1 MKSRDDIYTW
11 PMALVLGSV
20 ITLALFFTLPKLRFK
35 QPNLEP
41 PVIEIDFMQWRE
53 PAAAPKTKMPAPRP
67 TPVVKT
73 ESLPIIQ
80 RPEQKPKEVERPVV
94 QDPVISEQPTEPK
107 PELETQTPKTPE
119 VSQPPQLTQ
128 NVKTADVVDEELP
141 VPVPI
146 FKLTSMPRFAH
157 KVEPSY
163 PHSMLEQER
172 EATVK
177 LEVLIDHKGN
187 VRKVT
192 ILHSGGEMFDQAAQT
207 ALLASSFIPGNI
219 EGKPVAVLMRIPIT
233 FRLK

>member
-1 MKSRDDIYTW
+1 MKARDDIYTW

-53 PAAAPKTKMPAPRP
+53 PAPAPITKKPAPKP
-67 TPVVKT
+67 TPVVKP
-73 ESLPIIQ
+73 EPPPIAQ
-80 RPEQKPKEVERPVV
+80 RPEQKTKEIEQPVI
-94 QDPVISEQPTEPK
+94 QDPVISEQRTEPESAK
-107 PELETQTPKTPE
+107 QTPLTPE
-119 VSQPPQLTQ
+119 VSPPPAVTQP
-128 NVKTADVVDEELP
+128 VKTADVNDEELP
-141 VPVPI
+141 VPAPI

-163 PHSMLEQER
+163 PHSMLELER

-192 ILHSGGEMFDQAAQT
+192 ILQSGGEIFDQAART